1 MAGYP
6 LGKINHTIY
15 LEAETLRI
23 SLLKKQAYAS
33 FIVWQTYDS
42 TYNIL
47 IGKDLRCR

>member
-1 MAGYP
+1 MACYS
-6 LGKINHTIY
+6 LGKINPTNY
-15 LEAETLRI
+15 LEAETLSI

-42 TYNIL
+42 TYNIQ